1 MRNPVLLLAL
11 ALVLL
16 SSPCLGLVRAASA
29 GQLAKSVAP
38 IQLRVP
44 FVPPAFPG
52 GGGRAGLAYELYL
65 TNFRSIEFKLT
76 QIEVFAMEDPT
87 HPLAT
92 FAGSELLACVLRP
105 GKPADLADPD
115 VLRGGEFAVVCLWVT
130 LDPGLS
136 LPPSMAH
143 RATFSR
149 LLGDGTEKE
158 YVVEGAIVRVP
169 TDVPMTIHP
178 PLPAGRWLMANGPSV
193 LSEHRLFLQSLDGM
207 ASNTQ
212 RFAADWMLLGPDGRL
227 VEGDREDNAAW
238 HTHGVPVLAVADG
251 VVVDVKDGVPE
262 NVALSDERAVPNKRE
277 TMTGN
282 YVALKIDD
290 DRFAFYGHLQPGS
303 LRVKLGDD
311 VHVGQ
316 ELGRIGN
323 TGNSDAPHLHFHV
336 ANGSDPLSGE
346 GVPFV
351 FTSFELLDELDV
363 SSWERMLGENVP
375 WESPA
380 GRQPELLEN
389 EMPLGEAIIEFR

>member
-1 MRNPVLLLAL
+1 MRNPLFLLAL

-44 FVPPAFPG
+44 FVPPPFL
-52 GGGRAGLAYELYL
+52 GGGRAGLAYELHL
-65 TNFRSIEFKLT
+65 ANFRGIEFTLKR
-76 QIEVFAMEDPT
+76 IEIFAMEDPT
-87 HPLAT
+87 HQLAS
-92 FAGSELLACVLRP
+92 FAGSELLACLLRP
-105 GKPADLADPD
+105 GKPVDLADPE

-130 LDPGLS
+130 MDPGLS
-136 LPPSMAH
+136 LPPSVAH

-149 LLGDGTEKE
+149 QLGDGSERE
-158 YVVEGAIVRVP
+158 YTVEGAIARVP
-169 TDVPMTIHP
+169 TETAPAIHP
-178 PLPAGRWLMANGPSV
+178 PLPAGRWLMANGPSM
-193 LSEHRLFLQSLDGM
+193 LSEHRLYLHSLDGM

-212 RFAADWMLLGPDGRL
+212 RFASDWMLLGPDGRL
-227 VEGDREDNAAW
+227 FKDNTEENTGW
-238 HTHGVPVLAVADG
+238 HAYDVPVLAVADA
-251 VVVDVKDGVPE
+251 VVTDVADGIPE
-262 NVALSDERAVPNKRE
+262 NIPLSDERAVPNKRE

-282 YVALKIDD
+282 YVVLKIDEG
-290 DRFAFYGHLQPGS
+290 RFAFYGHLQPGS
-303 LRVKLGDD
+303 LCVKRGD
-311 VHVGQ
+311 HVRAGQ

-351 FTSFELLDELDV
+351 LASFGLLDEFDV
-363 SSWERMLGENVP
+363 SSWERMLEDDVP
-375 WESPA
+375 WEPSA
-380 GRQPELLEN
+380 DRQPELHAE